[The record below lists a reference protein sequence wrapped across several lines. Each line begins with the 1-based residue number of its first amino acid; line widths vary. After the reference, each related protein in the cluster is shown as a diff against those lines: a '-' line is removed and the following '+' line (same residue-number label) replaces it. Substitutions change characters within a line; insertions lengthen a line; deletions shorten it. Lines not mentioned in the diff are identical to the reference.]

1 MNQTGK
7 IATLKPKYLQRLK
20 QEINQNVKWEKQFT
34 RKVAHIG
41 PDYPY
46 STTVVKGQS
55 WDDFPVIQHL
65 MNKINERLDTN
76 FNSCL
81 LNWYEK
87 GKLVG
92 IGAHKDIEPCLVP
105 DTGVCSVSLGLDS
118 DCEFIFRDSKKQIVK
133 QFTLSE
139 GDIFYFNGADN
150 KAYTHEIPKTRFPN
164 GRVSLTFRQF
174 KD

>member
-1 MNQTGK
+1 METGK
-7 IATLKPKYLQRLK
+7 VANLKPEYMQKLK
-20 QEINQNVKWEKQFT
+20 DEIKFNVKWERQFT

-46 STTVVKGQS
+46 SNTVVKGQN
-55 WDDFPVIQHL
+55 WDNFPVIAHL
-65 MNKINERLDTN
+65 MNKINERLGTN

-105 DTGVCSVSLGLDS
+105 NTGVCSVSLGLDS
-118 DCEFIFRDSKKQIVK
+118 DCEFIFRNSKKQIVK

-139 GDIFYFNGADN
+139 GDIFYFSGDDN
-150 KAYTHEIPKTRFPN
+150 KAYTYEIPKTRFPN

-174 KD
+174 KG